1 MEIHHQHHHDP
12 PQHKE
17 KPWKHY
23 AIEFLML
30 FLAVTLGFYSETL
43 RESIVERS
51 REKEYMESLVQ
62 DIQADTTNLRNE
74 ILLGK
79 KVSAHLQHLNAFLN
93 ADSATVD
100 QEKLYQL
107 QLGVGRVVK
116 FRAED
121 RTAAQLKNAG
131 NMRLIR
137 NKAVSDSILNYWMIL
152 SVLDEIS
159 GRLDYL
165 RGNASETADQLF
177 DNRYVR
183 FSDPLHPLHSEV
195 TVLPNAKL
203 ISEDKALLALYSNRR
218 TGVWIVL
225 NNYISSMEEAQ
236 EAAIHLIDLIRK
248 EYHLE

>member
-1 MEIHHQHHHDP
+1 M
-12 PQHKE
+12 
-17 KPWKHY
+17 
-23 AIEFLML
+23 
-30 FLAVTLGFYSETL
+30 
-43 RESIVERS
+43 
-51 REKEYMESLVQ
+51 
-62 DIQADTTNLRNE
+62 
-74 ILLGK
+74 
-79 KVSAHLQHLNAFLN
+79 SARLQHLNAFLN